1 MNKKIKKAVS
11 EMGLAGKEVY
21 TIKEMEA
28 IAEQAGCQ
36 LIDVMWWLRHVR

>member
-1 MNKKIKKAVS
+1 MNARIKKAVS